1 MVNPLL
7 FDLHFQ
13 LDSKAFDV
21 VEVFG
26 SGDSTPRK
34 DLRTVMH
41 VSSLFPS
48 TSTTAEGTKGGLILL
63 KLRWKQPP
71 DDEMTEDHPSG
82 NSNGGTM
89 LFTISYS
96 ERSGATTTCSRWATL
111 NSTAGRAAVKST
123 RKGVLLARYVQLVRE
138 WIADKYSQPPTPP
151 ITCAS
156 PSAPFAFQAS
166 SPPSFLFG
174 PPVPV
179 TYAFAPSPGSFSFG
193 SAPVTSAFAPSPAS
207 FSFGS
212 APASAALADTLP
224 QATAATASGGK
235 ALEWNAR
242 FAAFLD
248 HFEREMEQVDDD
260 SLSKEVEVLTTLASK
275 ASELRPSYGSAGDMS
290 IQLALW
296 QHEVPDCHH
305 LLTNSHR
312 PFASNSSAD
321 EASHIVSSSS
331 LSWTWPRW
339 RRYPTT
345 MKTCDRHTVCI
356 SDLYNGRV
364 SLSTLCRG
372 AGRASSCV
380 SNRRRLLG

>member
-1 MVNPLL
+1 MQCFDNMVNPLL

-13 LDSKAFDV
+13 LDSTAFDV

-71 DDEMTEDHPSG
+71 DDISDEMTEDHPSG

-96 ERSGATTTCSRWATL
+96 ERSGVTKTCSRWATL

-166 SPPSFLFG
+166 SAPSFFFG
-174 PPVPV
+174 PPAPV
-179 TYAFAPSPGSFSFG
+179 AYAFAPSPGSFSFG
-193 SAPVTSAFAPSPAS
+193 SAPTTSVFAPSPGSFSLGSAPFTSAFAPSPAS

-212 APASAALADTLP
+212 APANAAPADTLP
-224 QATAATASGGK
+224 QATAATASGDK

-242 FAAFLD
+242 FTAFLD

-305 LLTNSHR
+305 LLSNSHTARSR
-312 PFASNSSAD
+312 PIHQLTKSS
-321 EASHIVSSSS
+321 HCFF
-331 LSWTWPRW
+331 LS
-339 RRYPTT
+339 
-345 MKTCDRHTVCI
+345 
-356 SDLYNGRV
+356 
-364 SLSTLCRG
+364 
-372 AGRASSCV
+372 
-380 SNRRRLLG
+380 